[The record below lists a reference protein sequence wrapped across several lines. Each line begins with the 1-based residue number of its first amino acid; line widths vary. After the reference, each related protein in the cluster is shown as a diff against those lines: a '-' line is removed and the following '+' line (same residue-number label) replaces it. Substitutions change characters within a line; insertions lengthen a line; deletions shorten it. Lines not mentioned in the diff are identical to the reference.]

1 MIPSTTENAEN
12 SLWIFL
18 KTKLKLESEESNSMT
33 KWGNHV
39 TLKARY
45 SHRKY
50 QMDIFCGIKESQ
62 KNIFWM
68 YVKCLGSFEPIT
80 LPLEFYSKDLMKNA
94 EKYMSRYL
102 IYYYL

>member
-1 MIPSTTENAEN
+1 
-12 SLWIFL
+12 
-18 KTKLKLESEESNSMT
+18 
-33 KWGNHV
+33 
-39 TLKARY
+39 
-45 SHRKY
+45 
-50 QMDIFCGIKESQ
+50 
-62 KNIFWM
+62 M